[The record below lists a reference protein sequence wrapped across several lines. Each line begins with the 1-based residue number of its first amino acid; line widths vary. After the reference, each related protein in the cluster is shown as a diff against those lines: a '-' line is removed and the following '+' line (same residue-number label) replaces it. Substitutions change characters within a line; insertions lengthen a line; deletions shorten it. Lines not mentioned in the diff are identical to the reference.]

1 MVNKTGSIT
10 DSLDLKNHQIRMKAA
25 LIVGFLVIVSWFGF
39 FDTLAEAYINS
50 ALLQSG
56 AAFAIAKGLNSIVSV
71 IQTSTFD
78 VGIGAGFSIT
88 VGEALDPIN
97 DLIEDYSD
105 LMKAAIGSLIIQKL
119 LVEIVSDE
127 LFKVLLT
134 LSGGV
139 FLASFFVKKGQ
150 YVNPMFKMFIFF
162 VFVRFLMIAVLVLNS
177 FVDRVFIADKVQKD
191 IDVLQSLTNEIEQD
205 NLIDSAHPSGLS
217 EQQIHSLERQLNKTL
232 NQIQS
237 NDVQLNIHMT
247 ELQKLTAELNR
258 LGTQLDQF
266 ESQIG
271 FKKYNPLA
279 SKAPEVISLTEKL
292 ALQQRKIDALDQ
304 QINTLNQTIE
314 AQKNQAKRIQNTL
327 KGMPNSFMESVS
339 GKMKALSEGVSN
351 FGNKYDIVQI
361 ENKLKASLDNM
372 LSIMAIFVFKTLI
385 LPIFFLF
392 LLVKGTNRI
401 WGVDVKLLLKEELLH
416 KPETV

>member
-10 DSLDLKNHQIRMKAA
+10 DALDLKNHQIRMKAA
-25 LIVGFLVIVSWFGF
+25 LVVGVLVIVSWFGF
-39 FDTLAEAYINS
+39 FDTLAEAYING

-105 LMKAAIGSLIIQKL
+105 LMKTAIGSLIIQKL

-134 LSGGV
+134 LSGGA
-139 FLASFFVKKGQ
+139 FLASFVVKKGQ

-177 FVDRVFIADKVQKD
+177 FVDSVFIADKVQKD
-191 IDVLQSLTNEIEQD
+191 IDLLQNLTNEIEQE
-205 NLIDSAHPSGLS
+205 NVKSTIHPSGLS
-217 EQQIHSLERQLNKTL
+217 EQQIHSLEGQRNNTL
-232 NQIQS
+232 NQIRS
-237 NDVQLNIHMT
+237 NEVQLGIHMT
-247 ELQKLTAELNR
+247 ELKKLTTELNR
-258 LGTQLDQF
+258 LETQLDQF

-279 SKAPEVISLTEKL
+279 SQAPEVISLTEKV
-292 ALQQRKIDALDQ
+292 ALQERMINALDQ
-304 QINTLNQTIE
+304 EINTLNQAVK
-314 AQKNQAKRIQNTL
+314 AQKNQTKRIQNTL
-327 KGMPNSFMESVS
+327 NGLPNSFMESVS
-339 GKMKALSEGVSN
+339 GKMTALSEGVSD
-351 FGNKYDIVQI
+351 FGNKYDIDQI

-372 LSIMAIFVFKTLI
+372 LNIMAIFVFKTLI
-385 LPIFFLF
+385 LPILFLV

-401 WGVDVKLLLKEELLH
+401 WGVDVKTLLKQELLQ
-416 KPETV
+416 KTEKA